1 MGLLTGAEALF
12 RPSGA
17 VLRVLAL
24 LAAAAA
30 ALWPHR
36 HAAHWVL
43 RLGFVAAVALA
54 YPRTR
59 ALLHQVSGVAPAIFL
74 PSAITRAIFLPIEGP
89 ATLSEASVCA
99 QEALAIRAQ
108 LLGAVAAVTGDA
120 VAGDH
125 PRPGAAAAAPLREHA
140 PSVAA
145 RGVGESSLVHRSVEA
160 WRWCGPRRR
169 PYSCDLHG
177 RARQQPERSNA
188 GCPSHNGVGRTRAMR
203 CTCTWRCQRRRWIC
217 KVGAVFQI
225 LFA

>member
-1 MGLLTGAEALF
+1 MPAGPPCLRASARRDDAMGLLTGAEALF

-17 VLRVLAL
+17 VLRMLAL

-36 HAAHWVL
+36 HTAHWVL

-74 PSAITRAIFLPIEGP
+74 PSAITRAIFLPIWGP
-89 ATLSEASVCA
+89 TTLSEGNVCA
-99 QEALAIRAQ
+99 QEALAFRAQ

-125 PRPGAAAAAPLREHA
+125 PRAGAAAAAALREHA

-160 WRWCGPRRR
+160 WRWCGPPLFLR
-169 PYSCDLHG
+169 LH
-177 RARQQPERSNA
+177 SV
-188 GCPSHNGVGRTRAMR
+188 C
-203 CTCTWRCQRRRWIC
+203 
-217 KVGAVFQI
+217 GA
-225 LFA
+225 AAASKA